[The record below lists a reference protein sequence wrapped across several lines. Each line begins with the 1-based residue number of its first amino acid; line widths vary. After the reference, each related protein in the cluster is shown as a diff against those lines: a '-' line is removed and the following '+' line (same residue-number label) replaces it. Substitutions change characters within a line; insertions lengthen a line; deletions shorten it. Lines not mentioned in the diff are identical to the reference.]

1 MGKRSREC
9 GRAAQTHFQLD
20 RKALRVNEVLDRQ
33 ELVKQ
38 LEGNGLSSG
47 KKDYGMGGAQWL
59 GGRWQR

>member
-1 MGKRSREC
+1 MR
-9 GRAAQTHFQLD
+9 RAAQTHFQLD